1 MENDIILKD
10 WKKAVKS
17 LTGKLF
23 TQKIIDMRNDMI
35 FKDQKMI
42 EMEND

>member
-17 LTGKLF
+17 CTGKWL
-23 TQKIIDMRNDMI
+23 TW
-35 FKDQKMI
+35 KMI
-42 EMEND
+42 DMENDIIA